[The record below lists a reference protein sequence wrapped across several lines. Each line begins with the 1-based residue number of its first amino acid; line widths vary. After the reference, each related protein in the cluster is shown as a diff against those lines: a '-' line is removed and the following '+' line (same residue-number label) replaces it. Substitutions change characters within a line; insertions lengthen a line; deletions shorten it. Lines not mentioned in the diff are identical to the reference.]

1 MCHVPDVLQQHDE
14 THDCFNLSDQLIRFM
29 VRNYLHSK
37 NIFLSGIMLRMSGL
51 GGDTMFLI
59 IFMISGGSALS
70 NLPNHTELMV
80 SVLADEA
87 WVKMEGF
94 TLNKVEE
101 MMTASITGS
110 SSEHVSMKMTFTEM
124 TPGNITDNID
134 TGK

>member
-1 MCHVPDVLQQHDE
+1 
-14 THDCFNLSDQLIRFM
+14 
-29 VRNYLHSK
+29 
-37 NIFLSGIMLRMSGL
+37 
-51 GGDTMFLI
+51 MFLI

-94 TLNKVEE
+94 TLDKVEE
-101 MMTASITGS
+101 MMTTSITGS

-124 TPGNITDNID
+124 TSGNITDNID
-134 TGK
+134 TGE

>member
-1 MCHVPDVLQQHDE
+1 
-14 THDCFNLSDQLIRFM
+14 M
-29 VRNYLHSK
+29 VRNDLHSK
-37 NIFLSGIMLRMSGL
+37 NIFFLTGIMLRMSGL

-94 TLNKVEE
+94 TLDKVEE

-134 TGK
+134 TGI